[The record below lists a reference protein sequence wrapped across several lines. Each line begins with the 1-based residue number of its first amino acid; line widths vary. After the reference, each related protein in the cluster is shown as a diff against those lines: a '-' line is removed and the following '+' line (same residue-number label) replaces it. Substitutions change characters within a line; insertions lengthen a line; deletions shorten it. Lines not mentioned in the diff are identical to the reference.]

1 VPRHWFARTTEEVV
15 PTDARVIAD
24 EQKVIDLY
32 ASAGMLQKPFDA
44 AAGFDTSF
52 NPAVEKGSAKS

>member
-1 VPRHWFARTTEEVV
+1 VV

-32 ASAGMLQKPFDA
+32 ASAGMLRKPFDA
-44 AAGFDTSF
+44 ASGFDTSF
-52 NPAVEKGSAKS
+52 NAAVEKGSAKS